1 MLHTIEGD
9 RIVALT
15 AVFTTAPD
23 GADLS
28 VSRYVAIVKKI
39 LG

>member
-1 MLHTIEGD
+1 MHTLKDD

-28 VSRYVAIVKKI
+28 VSRYAAMVNKI